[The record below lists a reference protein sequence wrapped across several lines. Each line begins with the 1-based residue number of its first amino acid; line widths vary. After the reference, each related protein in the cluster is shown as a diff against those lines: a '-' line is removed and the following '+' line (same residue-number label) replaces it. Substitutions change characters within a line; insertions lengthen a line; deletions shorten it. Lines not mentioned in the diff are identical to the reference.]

1 MPMKSV
7 SEPTRVNRAYIV
19 MTMAAFGVSYREVA
33 RLAAVHPVTVTRVLR
48 NFRSVA
54 PEKRTA
60 VIVALAKRLGVD
72 PDVLC
77 VGRLAA

>member
-1 MPMKSV
+1 MQPV
-7 SEPTRVNRAYIV
+7 AGFVRVNRPYIV
-19 MTMAAFGVSYREVA
+19 MAMAAHQVTCREVA
-33 RLAAVHPVTVTRVLR
+33 RAAGVHHVTVTRVLR

-60 VIVALAKRLGVD
+60 VIRALASRLGVD
-72 PDVLC
+72 PDMLC